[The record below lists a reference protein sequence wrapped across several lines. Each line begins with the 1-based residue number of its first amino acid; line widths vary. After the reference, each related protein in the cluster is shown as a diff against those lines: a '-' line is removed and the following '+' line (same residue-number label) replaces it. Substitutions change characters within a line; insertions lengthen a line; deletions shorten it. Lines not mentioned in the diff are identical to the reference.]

1 MNDAEEF
8 LSKVGSLTPDD
19 FIADTI
25 NPLAE
30 LKANHGNS
38 MKCKM
43 ELFVSY
49 LQKFVVGSL
58 EQFEDEKKFSVTR
71 WNRMQGGSGGGIS
84 CILQN
89 GRFFYRNICQII
101 ETP

>member
-8 LSKVGSLTPDD
+8 LSKVASLTLDD
-19 FIADTI
+19 FITDTI
-25 NPLAE
+25 NHLAE
-30 LKANHGNS
+30 LKANHRSS

-49 LQKFVVGSL
+49 LQKCVVGSL

-71 WNRMQGGSGGGIS
+71 WNRMLGGSGGGIS

-89 GRFFYRNICQII
+89 GRFYYRNLHFR
-101 ETP
+101 